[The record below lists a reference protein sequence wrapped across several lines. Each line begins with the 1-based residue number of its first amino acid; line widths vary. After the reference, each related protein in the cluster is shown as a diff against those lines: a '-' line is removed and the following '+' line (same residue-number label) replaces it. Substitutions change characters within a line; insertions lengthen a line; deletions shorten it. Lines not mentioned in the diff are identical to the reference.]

1 MRKEREVKLRIALMA
16 LAATALIGLA
26 ACGGDDDDDTTEAA
40 TTTEQT
46 TTQAGGGGGGGGGE
60 STVKLAA
67 DPGGALAY
75 DADSLEAD
83 AGEVTIDF
91 TNEASLAHDVRVED
105 ADGENL
111 GGTSVFAE
119 GEESATVELE
129 SGEYTFFCSVPGH
142 REGGMEGTLTVK

>member
-1 MRKEREVKLRIALMA
+1 
-16 LAATALIGLA
+16 
-26 ACGGDDDDDTTEAA
+26 
-40 TTTEQT
+40 
-46 TTQAGGGGGGGGGE
+46 
-60 STVKLAA
+60 
-67 DPGGALAY
+67 
-75 DADSLEAD
+75 
-83 AGEVTIDF
+83 VTIDF